1 MFDRFLKS
9 STSYWL
15 TTNILLSANF
25 FFWLTKNLLTF
36 WFLSPSSWDL
46 FVSGTF
52 HMRVLQHLTPET
64 SLLMAVADLYNVEL
78 LDYFVVE
85 TSLIILELIQQF
97 AA

>member
-1 MFDRFLKS
+1 
-9 STSYWL
+9 
-15 TTNILLSANF
+15 
-25 FFWLTKNLLTF
+25 
-36 WFLSPSSWDL
+36 
-46 FVSGTF
+46 
-52 HMRVLQHLTPET
+52 MRVLQHLTPET